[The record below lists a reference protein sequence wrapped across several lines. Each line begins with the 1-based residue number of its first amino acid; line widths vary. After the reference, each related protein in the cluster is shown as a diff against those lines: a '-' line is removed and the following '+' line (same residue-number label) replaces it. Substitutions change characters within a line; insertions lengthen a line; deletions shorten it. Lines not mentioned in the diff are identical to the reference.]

1 MSHSFPDRI
10 IPTLA
15 SPSLVNK
22 GANITPLTNPYL
34 LPTMPT
40 LNLVLLNGRL
50 LSTFF
55 FFFCSALH
63 SLFHP
68 NVLIWITDFLILIRC
83 QHWWPLTLSLPYS
96 VPPSYQYPA
105 GHCTAL
111 YSLHGCK
118 SKSIFH
124 IHHACIKFNCIIIF
138 TMTQTKFGL
147 DHPSVNFKRR
157 IISMY
162 LSTYVLPSCT

>member
-1 MSHSFPDRI
+1 MKSWAQILESFSQLWPNSHPKSPNLVTHMSHSFPDRI

-55 FFFCSALH
+55 FFFCSVLHH

-83 QHWWPLTLSLPYS
+83 QHHWWPLTLSLPYS
-96 VPPSYQYPA
+96 VPPSYQYPCWTLQ
-105 GHCTAL
+105 CTVQSTWMQVQVHIPYSTRL
-111 YSLHGCK
+111 YK
-118 SKSIFH
+118 I
-124 IHHACIKFNCIIIF
+124 
-138 TMTQTKFGL
+138 
-147 DHPSVNFKRR
+147 
-157 IISMY
+157 
-162 LSTYVLPSCT
+162 

>member
-1 MSHSFPDRI
+1 MAQFPPQSPNLVTHMSHSFPDRI

-55 FFFCSALH
+55 FFFFCSPLIISSQCSHLNNRLPNPH
-63 SLFHP
+63 SMPTLVTL
-68 NVLIWITDFLILIRC
+68 NLVVAILRASLLSISMLDTAVRC
-83 QHWWPLTLSLPYS
+83 TVYMDASPSPYS
-96 VPPSYQYPA
+96 
-105 GHCTAL
+105 
-111 YSLHGCK
+111 
-118 SKSIFH
+118 IFR
-124 IHHACIKFNCIIIF
+124 
-138 TMTQTKFGL
+138 TL
-147 DHPSVNFKRR
+147 V
-157 IISMY
+157 
-162 LSTYVLPSCT
+162 